1 MLCCSLKNNYRENMG
16 ERGEGGGG
24 VSHGDFERRGGATGF
39 QMAVR
44 VRDVLCR

>member
-16 ERGEGGGG
+16 EGGG

-39 QMAVR
+39 QTAVR
-44 VRDVLCR
+44 VRDVVCR